1 MKVLIWFGC
10 FFTLSLV
17 VTALRGSGIILGFVP
32 TFLLYAAAALIARLL
47 CLKIDADKIKNKAK
61 KANMSEVDVVR
72 KEIPSSLLSLC
83 EDHRGN
89 EAALKNLLD
98 DCVKNGMINKAQET
112 LLLEEYKKE

>member
-1 MKVLIWFGC
+1 MKALIWFVC
-10 FFTLSLV
+10 FFTVSLIA
-17 VTALRGSGIILGFVP
+17 TALKRSGVLLGFIP

-72 KEIPSSLLSLC
+72 KEIPSSLLTLC
-83 EDHRGN
+83 EEHRGN

-98 DCVKNGMINKAQET
+98 ECVKNEMINKAQEM